1 MGEWRE
7 RLFWAHSGHRAG
19 FLAVSAI
26 EQKAAIVDIPRLTP
40 IELAGRV
47 TGWWGPLYRQVRA
60 ATTLAYPLCPCAAS
74 PCAVRMDQDEERQ
87 FLESLTLK
95 VWKARTEGAII
106 GAAFVLGI
114 GLLLYLVTGTIFSSK
129 VDPWRQ

>member
-1 MGEWRE
+1 
-7 RLFWAHSGHRAG
+7 
-19 FLAVSAI
+19 
-26 EQKAAIVDIPRLTP
+26 
-40 IELAGRV
+40 
-47 TGWWGPLYRQVRA
+47 
-60 ATTLAYPLCPCAAS
+60 
-74 PCAVRMDQDEERQ
+74 MDQDEERQ